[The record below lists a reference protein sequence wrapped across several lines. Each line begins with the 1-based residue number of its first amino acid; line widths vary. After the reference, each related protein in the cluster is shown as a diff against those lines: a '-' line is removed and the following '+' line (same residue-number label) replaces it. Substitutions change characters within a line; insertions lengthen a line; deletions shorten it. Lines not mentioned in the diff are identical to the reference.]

1 MSDIIAVVDDEKC
14 NPDKCEH
21 ECVNFDPLNR
31 SPTGADGFHIDDET
45 GKARISESV
54 VMEGHR
60 ICATKCPFDAIQ
72 IVNLEKE
79 TGEKLHQYG
88 ENAFRLYG
96 LPAPKE
102 GKVVGVLGRNG
113 TGKSTALNILAGD
126 LKPNLGEYGEDVD
139 WDEIVTAHRGTELQ
153 TYFER
158 LADDGIVASSKVQRV
173 DEIQDAFD
181 GRVEGLL
188 DQLDERGNVERLV
201 EKLDMEE
208 TLSKD
213 VGSLSGGELQ
223 RVAVAGCLARDA
235 DVYLLDEPS
244 SFLDVKQRLNVARAI
259 RDETAEA
266 DDDRR
271 AVVVEHD
278 LATLDVVADLVHV
291 AHGKPGAYGMI
302 SNAMSSRVGV
312 NQYLRGY
319 LKSHNLRIRDEEITF
334 ERGTAGTS
342 VGETVVEYPALEK
355 NFGGEFELHVESGDL
370 RKGDVVGV
378 LGENAIGKS
387 TFVKMLAGVLE
398 PDNTEIDAPATFA
411 HKPQHLE
418 AQDVKVEFLLM
429 QDVDMSSQR
438 YETFV
443 ERPLELDELY
453 DKNAS
458 ELSGGELQRVGVAA
472 CIGQE
477 ADAYLLD
484 EPSAYLDV
492 ETRVSLAKSLRRFAR
507 DAEVPVVVIDHDLVF
522 LDYISD
528 RAMVFEGE
536 PGVRGHAS
544 EPDDVSDGFNE
555 FLSTVEMTFRK
566 DPDTGRPRANK
577 PGSQKDRQ
585 QRDSGE
591 FYE

>member
-1 MSDIIAVVDDEKC
+1 MSDLIAVVDDEKC

-31 SPTGADGFHIDDET
+31 SPTGPDGFHIDEEV
-45 GKARISESV
+45 GKARISEAV

-60 ICATKCPFDAIQ
+60 ISANKCPFDAIKL
-72 IVNLEKE
+72 VNLEKE

-126 LKPNLGEYGEDVD
+126 LKPNLGEYEEGVGWEEV
-139 WDEIVTAHRGTELQ
+139 VTTHRGTELQ

-158 LADDGIVASSKVQRV
+158 LAEDEIVASSKVQRV
-173 DEIQDAFD
+173 DEIQDAFG
-181 GRVEGLL
+181 GRVEELL
-188 DQLDERGNVERLV
+188 EQLDERGNVEGIV
-201 EKLDMEE
+201 ETLEMEE
-208 TLSKD
+208 TLTKE

-223 RVAVAGCLARDA
+223 RVAVAGCLCRDA

-244 SFLDVKQRLNVARAI
+244 SFLDVRQRLNVARAI
-259 RDETAEA
+259 RGETAEA
-266 DDDRR
+266 DRDRR

-291 AHGKPGAYGMI
+291 AHGEPGAYGMI

-312 NQYLRGY
+312 NQYLQGY
-319 LKSHNLRIRDEEITF
+319 LKSHNLRIREDEINF
-334 ERGTAGTS
+334 ERGSAGTS
-342 VGETVVEYPALEK
+342 AGDTVVEYPALEK
-355 NFGGEFELHVESGDL
+355 SFDSFDLRVESGDL
-370 RKGDVVGV
+370 REGDVVGV

-387 TFVKMLAGVLE
+387 TFVRMLAGELE
-398 PDNTEIDAPATFA
+398 PDNTELEATTSFA
-411 HKPQHLE
+411 YKPQHLE
-418 AQDVKVEFLLM
+418 AQDAKVEFVLM

-438 YETFV
+438 YQTFV
-443 ERPLELDELY
+443 EDTLDLEELY
-453 DKNAS
+453 DKKAS

-472 CIGQE
+472 CLGQE

-522 LDYISD
+522 LDYIAD
-528 RAMVFEGE
+528 RAMVFDGE

-544 EPDDVSDGFNE
+544 EPDDVSDGFDD
-555 FLSTVEMTFRK
+555 FLSTVDMTFRK

-577 PGSQKDRQ
+577 SGSQKDRE
-585 QRDSGE
+585 QRESGE

>member
-21 ECVNFDPLNR
+21 ECVSFDPLNR

-45 GKARISESV
+45 GKARISEAV

-60 ICATKCPFDAIQ
+60 VCATKCPFDAIQ

-113 TGKSTALNILAGD
+113 TGKSTALRILAGD
-126 LKPNLGEYGEDVD
+126 LKPNLGGYDEGAD
-139 WDEIVTAHRGTELQ
+139 WDDVVTAHRGTELQ

-158 LADDGIVASSKVQRV
+158 LADDGVVASSKVQRV
-173 DEIQDAFD
+173 DGIQDAFD
-181 GRVEGLL
+181 GRVEELL
-188 DQLDERGNVERLV
+188 DRLDERGNVGRLV
-201 EKLDMEE
+201 EALDMEE
-208 TLSKD
+208 TVSKD

-259 RDETAEA
+259 RDETAGA
-266 DDDRR
+266 DGDRR

-291 AHGKPGAYGMI
+291 AHGEPGAYGMI

-355 NFGGEFELHVESGDL
+355 DFGSFELRVESGDL

-387 TFVKMLAGVLE
+387 TFVKMLAGELE
-398 PDNTEIDAPATFA
+398 PDDGDVGATTTFA

-418 AQDVKVEFLLM
+418 AQDAKVEFLLM

-453 DKNAS
+453 DKKAS

-472 CIGQE
+472 CLGQE

-522 LDYISD
+522 LDYIAD
-528 RAMVFEGE
+528 RAMVFDGE
-536 PGVRGHAS
+536 PGVRGHAGA
-544 EPDDVSDGFNE
+544 PDDVSDGFNE
-555 FLSTVEMTFRK
+555 FLSTVDMTFRK

-577 PGSQKDRQ
+577 PGSQKDRE
-585 QRDSGE
+585 QRGTGE